1 MVHELE
7 AVDIGHAVAEAVG
20 EVDNFGEAGVGV
32 RVVDAGVFEILDH
45 ELVRFH
51 NHAAADGVA
60 GEAVGEMF
68 ELVIEGA
75 VDLGNGVIEEGKGR
89 FWEDD
94 GGDAFGVALGV
105 VAEFGDLLVGINFGE
120 FIIVK
125 FGVAAFGIGVDA
137 DGGEKFVEI
146 VEGTEGNSAVL
157 GDGIVVGVDFDGVA
171 PMDAVGDSHREEE
184 NGMTGEFGEAGGG
197 VEEEKI
203 MVVELLELHD
213 LRFDEALAVAESLAS
228 GAKVGF
234 GRGVRAVFEF
244 FYNFFEL
251 MEIKVVVFLHIF
263 WFDGGRF

>member
-1 MVHELE
+1 MEHEF
-7 AVDIGHAVAEAVG
+7 VG
-20 EVDNFGEAGVGV
+20 
-32 RVVDAGVFEILDH
+32 L
-45 ELVRFH
+45 H

-60 GEAVGEMF
+60 GESVRHVL
-68 ELVIEGA
+68 ELIVNNT

-89 FWEDD
+89 FWQNN

-105 VAEFGDLLVGINFGE
+105 VAEFGDLLVGIDFGE
-120 FIIVK
+120 FIIVEL
-125 FGVAAFGIGVDA
+125 GVAAFGIGVDA

-171 PMDAVGDSHREEE
+171 PMDAVGDGHREEE
-184 NGMTGEFGEAGGG
+184 NGMAGEFGEARGG
-197 VEEEKI
+197 VEEEEI
-203 MVVELLELHD
+203 MVVELFKLHD